1 MGQIFDRKSFGRG
14 LESGEKYE
22 IWIWMKLIKDA

>member
-22 IWIWMKLIKDA
+22 IWICELIKDV